1 MVGASKRNVRAS
13 EVCVSAGI
21 KRGHCRVPFRAL
33 PFKEIAVAGI
43 YSNRLQAVSRSADLC
58 CRHEGELIPQGSPC
72 STLVTVQHVPVT
84 SANDIA

>member
-1 MVGASKRNVRAS
+1 MCVG
-13 EVCVSAGI
+13 GI

-33 PFKEIAVAGI
+33 PFKGIAVAGI
-43 YSNRLQAVSRSADLC
+43 YSNRLPSVVGAQIFAVAM
-58 CRHEGELIPQGSPC
+58 GELILKALAC